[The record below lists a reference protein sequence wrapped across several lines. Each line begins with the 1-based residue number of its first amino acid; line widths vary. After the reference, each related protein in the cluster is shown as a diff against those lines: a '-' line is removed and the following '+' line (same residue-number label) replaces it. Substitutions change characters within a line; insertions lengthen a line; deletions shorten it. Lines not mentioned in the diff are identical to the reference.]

1 MDRFFIKG
9 TKKLFSLTKT
19 KIRLATEAG
28 TIETRPAPLP
38 LVKRFTGKEIAT
50 VKEAGEYT
58 EELRKT
64 ADFSDDRRTA
74 ETVLMLIDII
84 EGVKYRFEPQ
94 EYCAL
99 LGRTEM
105 KTLED
110 AAKEAQ
116 QNVNILLLAEERG
129 DGINL
134 FIGEDP
140 PPGVVHAGRLV
151 SNLASFLDY
160 ALKSDHFSENGR
172 LKNIRAS
179 AGRKTLL
186 AAAVYAAL
194 RELGAAELPA

>member
-1 MDRFFIKG
+1 MDRFSIKG

-19 KIRLATEAG
+19 KIRLATEAD
-28 TIETRPAPLP
+28 TVETRPAPLP

-64 ADFSDDRRTA
+64 ADFSDDRCMA

-99 LGRTEM
+99 LGRNEM
-105 KTLED
+105 KALEA

-116 QNVNILLLAEERG
+116 QNVNILLLAEKRG
-129 DGINL
+129 DGMNL

-140 PPGVVHAGRLV
+140 PSGVVHVGRLV
-151 SNLASFLDY
+151 SNVASFLDY
-160 ALKSDHFSENGR
+160 AFHSSYFSENGK

-186 AAAVYAAL
+186 AAAVYSAL
-194 RELGAAELPA
+194 KELGATELPA

>member
-19 KIRLATEAG
+19 KIRLATEAD
-28 TIETRPAPLP
+28 TAETRPAPLP
-38 LVKRFTGKEIAT
+38 LVKRFTGKKVST
-50 VKEAGEYT
+50 VKEAEDFV
-58 EELRKT
+58 EEMKT
-64 ADFSDDRRTA
+64 AEDYSDNRRTA

-99 LGRTEM
+99 LSLEDMR
-105 KTLED
+105 KLED
-110 AAKEAQ
+110 AAKEERQA
-116 QNVNILLLAEERG
+116 VDILLLSEKRG
-129 DGINL
+129 EGINL

-140 PPGVVHAGRLV
+140 PPGVVHVGRLV

-186 AAAVYAAL
+186 AAAVYSAL
-194 RELGAAELPA
+194 KELGAVELSG